1 MRIHWVP
8 QHGLNIPSVR
18 MALWN
23 HKAEYGVDEALLAV
37 LELEYLL
44 FECGGAD
51 ETVDEDGTALA
62 LTVGTADSLFLGSG
76 VPPWVE
82 EEDIIGLGEVEAYA
96 ASLQGD
102 KEELACG
109 VLLEPP
115 YDAFPVGGCAGEHGI
130 RPAAV
135 VHLFCHNVEKLHK
148 FTENQ
153 YLVRRAAK
161 VVKAFENLGE
171 LPGGCFLADHLRCT
185 GYLPQPCYGRQ
196 GIDIVG
202 TTTCLKEEVA
212 HPALFDGIERG
223 LLRRHIAVDYLVLTL
238 RQTVEDL
245 CLRAA
250 EKERCHHLTEYLRVS
265 ALEVLVDGVDEILLK
280 LLFVAE
286 QLWVQDIHQGPELME
301 VVLHGCSAEGYAA
314 WTCKPSHRLIGQ
326 RGVVLEELRLV
337 EEDHSPTD
345 SAETVDVVAHGGI
358 GGYQHIVVV
367 DV

>member
-23 HKAEYGVDEALLAV
+23 HKAEYSVDEALLAV

-109 VLLEPP
+109 VFLEPS
-115 YDAFPVGGCAGEHGI
+115 YDAFPVGGCSGEHGI
-130 RPAAV
+130 RPVAV

-148 FTENQ
+148 FAEN
-153 YLVRRAAK
+153 
-161 VVKAFENLGE
+161 
-171 LPGGCFLADHLRCT
+171 
-185 GYLPQPCYGRQ
+185 
-196 GIDIVG
+196 
-202 TTTCLKEEVA
+202 
-212 HPALFDGIERG
+212 
-223 LLRRHIAVDYLVLTL
+223 
-238 RQTVEDL
+238 
-245 CLRAA
+245 
-250 EKERCHHLTEYLRVS
+250 
-265 ALEVLVDGVDEILLK
+265 
-280 LLFVAE
+280 
-286 QLWVQDIHQGPELME
+286 
-301 VVLHGCSAEGYAA
+301 
-314 WTCKPSHRLIGQ
+314 
-326 RGVVLEELRLV
+326 
-337 EEDHSPTD
+337 
-345 SAETVDVVAHGGI
+345 
-358 GGYQHIVVV
+358 
-367 DV
+367 